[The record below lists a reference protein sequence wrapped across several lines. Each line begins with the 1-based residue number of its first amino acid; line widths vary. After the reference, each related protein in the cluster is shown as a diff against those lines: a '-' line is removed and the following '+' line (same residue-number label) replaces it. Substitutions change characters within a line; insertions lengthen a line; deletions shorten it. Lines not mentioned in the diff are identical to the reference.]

1 MAQRDFSQMVAAG
14 TGQVA
19 SAVHFEAAVTW
30 KWTRL
35 DMLLCA
41 VQSYHYERYQRL
53 MVVDYAVDNYSD

>member
-19 SAVHFEAAVTW
+19 SVVHFEGAVTW

-41 VQSYHYERYQRL
+41 AQSYHCESHRWL
-53 MVVDYAVDNYSD
+53 TIVDYAVDNYSD